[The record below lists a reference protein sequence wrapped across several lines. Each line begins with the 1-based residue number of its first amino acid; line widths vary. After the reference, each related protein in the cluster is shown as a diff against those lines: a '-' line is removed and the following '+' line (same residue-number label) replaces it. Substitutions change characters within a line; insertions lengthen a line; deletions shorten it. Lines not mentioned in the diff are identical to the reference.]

1 MVMVCLG
8 LATCMA
14 STIDIEYLCF
24 HLFIKVWGGG
34 VLACY
39 PLSLLPCCLCRDG
52 GGCLFV
58 CCTDPYA
65 GF

>member
-24 HLFIKVWGGG
+24 HLFIKVWGGPSMLSIKPPT
-34 VLACY
+34 VL
-39 PLSLLPCCLCRDG
+39 SM
-52 GGCLFV
+52 
-58 CCTDPYA
+58 
-65 GF
+65 

>member
-34 VLACY
+34 GGPSMLSIKPPTVL
-39 PLSLLPCCLCRDG
+39 SM
-52 GGCLFV
+52 
-58 CCTDPYA
+58 
-65 GF
+65 